1 VEACGF
7 RDRYAELRGLGAEV
21 LGVSADAPAALE
33 KWATKMEFPY
43 PLLSDEAHDTL
54 EAWGVWGEKSFL
66 GKKFL
71 GVGRASFLVGADGRI
86 AAAWPKVSPP
96 GHAAEV
102 VEALRGLAK

>member
-1 VEACGF
+1 
-7 RDRYAELRGLGAEV
+7 V
-21 LGVSADAPAALE
+21 LGVSADSPEALA
-33 KWATKMEFPY
+33 KWAEKQEFPY

-54 EAWGVWGEKSFL
+54 EAWGVWGEKSFM

-71 GVGRASFLVGADGRI
+71 GVSRASFLVGRDGRI

-102 VEALRGLAK
+102 VEALGRLAK